1 MSAYLIGHC
10 SQRCPELCATSD
22 RLILTLVSIE
32 YDHHRSLQ
40 RAVDGTITEAMTRR
54 IYIDIDGVCLRHASA
69 YSSRTGVELAPHA
82 FQFLRWAAG
91 AHNPHWLTT
100 RDAHGQHDGI
110 LRAFRLAIGSPTLP
124 TEIEALLKSI
134 KPTTWHGS
142 KVSGIDLGS
151 DFVWIDDQPLMVE
164 IDALQGRNLLSMRA
178 GGAGARLTHAKLTDV
193 GDRCARSRQELR
205 GILNSGH
212 RRGGQVTRTVGDD
225 HEPHQFST
233 WSPAAIAKIGR
244 LPDTL
249 NDRSVILG
257 LRRRKASEKIASFRE
272 DRTEHL
278 AVLARKMARWTQ
290 DHGANLAAADPDM
303 RELVNRVADN
313 WRPLFAIADE
323 AGGKW
328 PAQARKIASAA
339 VQATVDQSI
348 NVLLFAAIKWIFDG
362 CPGDGEAFTPTDRL
376 ASFAI
381 VERLKSIEGHPW
393 AEWKNGKPITQNGL
407 ARLLGK
413 FEVLSGTIRFHSGET
428 AKGYYRSAFNDVFAR
443 YLPSQSVTPS
453 QTNDDGHCDTFQ
465 NVTTTRPVTPSET
478 SQTNNDMHCDGV
490 TVPHPSASEC
500 EEEIEL

>member
-1 MSAYLIGHC
+1 MQYERERSAAAEQLGVRTSALDIAVRAARSTEKKAQG
-10 SQRCPELCATSD
+10 RAFELPP
-22 RLILTLVSIE
+22 IE
-32 YDHHRSLQ
+32 PWPSP
-40 RAVDGTITEAMTRR
+40 VN
-54 IYIDIDGVCLRHASA
+54 
-69 YSSRTGVELAPHA
+69 GVELLDEISEAIGRYVVMSSESKGMLA
-82 FQFLRWAAG
+82 LW
-91 AHNPHWLTT
+91 TT
-100 RDAHGQHDGI
+100 HTHCFDRFSHSP
-110 LRAFRLAIGSPTLP
+110 RLAIVSPEKNCGKTTTIDVLSRLVARPLPTANITAAAVFRIVELIGPTLLVD
-124 TEIEALLKSI
+124 EADTFLNEN
-134 KPTTWHGS
+134 
-142 KVSGIDLGS
+142 D
-151 DFVWIDDQPLMVE
+151 
-164 IDALQGRNLLSMRA
+164 
-178 GGAGARLTHAKLTDV
+178 
-193 GDRCARSRQELR
+193 ELR

-303 RELVNRVADN
+303 GELVNRVADN

-362 CPGDGEAFTPTDRL
+362 CPGDGEAFIPTDRL

-381 VERLKSIEGHPW
+381 VERLKRIEGHPW

-413 FEVLSGTIRFHSGET
+413 FEVLSGTIRLHSGET

-453 QTNDDGHCDTFQ
+453 QTNDDGHCDAFQ

-500 EEEIEL
+500 EDEIEL